1 MIEGKHAYHAVRRER
16 LEAKGERN
24 GVKQTCIDLWTE
36 TAKAWSGVIAKKQRM
51 KGNKSVVK
59 VKVKKIK
66 VKPKIQKRE
75 TLG

>member
-1 MIEGKHAYHAVRRER
+1 
-16 LEAKGERN
+16 
-24 GVKQTCIDLWTE
+24 
-36 TAKAWSGVIAKKQRM
+36 VIAKKQRM